1 MTDTDVANPSRNSSL
16 WIFTQAV
23 LSGKTRASTWNALRN
38 LYFPGDTTDASWA
51 LLRTWAEAHEI
62 RWAREERRV
71 GKGTE
76 TWIIF
81 AIRPTGPE
89 ATKAIS

>member
-1 MTDTDVANPSRNSSL
+1 MTDIDVANPSRNSSL

-23 LSGKTRASTWNALRN
+23 LSGKSRASPWNALRN

-51 LLRTWAEAHEI
+51 SLRKWAEAHEI
-62 RWAREERRV
+62 QWAREERRV
-71 GKGTE
+71 GNGNE

-81 AIRPTGPE
+81 ALRPKDPE